1 MYKEK
6 AFTEAYAGEEIN
18 TRFDTR
24 DAELESIGATVRL
37 RQTPKGFL
45 LTVKEK
51 IDPSRTDVKKPK
63 HCKLC
68 EELNAEVSDPGVVR
82 KIFSLFFAREESYC
96 KVRRHWELS
105 FSGICVE
112 IDLVPELNRY
122 FVEIEAPTEK
132 DIDEFRKRFG
142 LSWDS
147 VEPKSYFQLIREAR
161 EKKANKKNKKHS

>member
-1 MYKEK
+1 MSKTIGRELEAKFNSIKAKNKAIGDLLYKEK

-105 FSGICVE
+105 LAVSVLRLTLFGAQPVLC
-112 IDLVPELNRY
+112 R
-122 FVEIEAPTEK
+122 EIEAPTEK
-132 DIDEFRKRFG
+132 TLMNF
-142 LSWDS
+142 
-147 VEPKSYFQLIREAR
+147 
-161 EKKANKKNKKHS
+161 EKVWSLG